1 MRETD
6 LNDWG
11 AAEWMLKRVS
21 SSTGEL
27 CSYLR
32 ASLCSGSRPQT
43 SGLRMKVGVTST
55 CWTARR
61 SRTSSSWRGAWVSC
75 CFSADIHWWHHR
87 VNSSTNLQLCFLQ
100 VRVRQ
105 AGHPQRPHWQHR
117 TYWKQTSYLHVS
129 ITWLSCRQVST
140 GEQPERSRWIC
151 FRNSG
156 FCAPSRAYWE
166 STAPTEWG
174 LARPTPTPT
183 GKVRPSHLCGLADTP
198 VHFLLLTVLMCF
210 SGRSLPGVRG
220 RVSEASVCGRPRQR
234 WVLKPPPGQVFR
246 KRSRLV
252 SCFWLCFV
260 KLVFFSLIYSSFLGF
275 VIFCLILNIFGH
287 FAFFKK
293 DFLVYFHIFWFCL
306 YFLSFSDVLFIYLV
320 LKLISLHF
328 FRVLFYFTLVYLFF
342 LL

>member
-1 MRETD
+1 MTEE
-6 LNDWG
+6 LL
-11 AAEWMLKRVS
+11 LKRVS

-27 CSYLR
+27 CSYLC

-75 CFSADIHWWHHR
+75 CFSADSHWWHHR

-100 VRVRQ
+100 VRVQQ

-129 ITWLSCRQVST
+129 VTWLSCRQVNRLKGHAGSPF
-140 GEQPERSRWIC
+140 QK
-151 FRNSG
+151 FRLLCSKWSLLREYG
-156 FCAPSRAYWE
+156 ARRVRL
-166 STAPTEWG
+166 STANTYSYRKG
-174 LARPTPTPT
+174 T
-183 GKVRPSHLCGLADTP
+183 PSHLCGLTDTP

-234 WVLKPPPGQVFR
+234 WVLKPPLGR
-246 KRSRLV
+246 RSGNAVVWFLV
-252 SCFWLCFV
+252 SGFALLNLLFC
-260 KLVFFSLIYSSFLGF
+260 FSLISFIQVF
-275 VIFCLILNIFGH
+275 
-287 FAFFKK
+287 
-293 DFLVYFHIFWFCL
+293 
-306 YFLSFSDVLFIYLV
+306 
-320 LKLISLHF
+320 
-328 FRVLFYFTLVYLFF
+328 
-342 LL
+342 

>member
-11 AAEWMLKRVS
+11 AAEWMLERVS

-32 ASLCSGSRPQT
+32 APLCSGSRPQT

-55 CWTARR
+55 CCTARR

-174 LARPTPTPT
+174 SARPTPTPT

-198 VHFLLLTVLMCF
+198 VHFLLLTVLICF

-234 WVLKPPPGQVFR
+234 WVLKPPPPGQVFR

-260 KLVFFSLIYSSFLGF
+260 KLVFLFSLIYSSFLGF

-293 DFLVYFHIFWFCL
+293 DFLVYS
-306 YFLSFSDVLFIYLV
+306 YFLVLIVCISSYLVMSYLFI
-320 LKLISLHF
+320 
-328 FRVLFYFTLVYLFF
+328 
-342 LL
+342 